1 MIPARVFVDTNVY
14 IVGVA
19 DATSSEWEIL
29 SWLGFETYR
38 PDAPEVV
45 ISEAVI
51 EQILRV
57 GKRLKNKDWAS
68 RIIAQAWQNMKLCYV
83 LINEPDSQ
91 QTDQFQWL
99 PREDISIYL
108 TAKFGRADCFLSSN
122 HELIRAIATKTGE
135 FECLKPDDFLE
146 RYLSL

>member
-1 MIPARVFVDTNVY
+1 MIPARVFLDTNVY

-57 GKRLKNKDWAS
+57 GKRLKNKD
-68 RIIAQAWQNMKLCYV
+68 
-83 LINEPDSQ
+83 
-91 QTDQFQWL
+91 
-99 PREDISIYL
+99 
-108 TAKFGRADCFLSSN
+108 
-122 HELIRAIATKTGE
+122 
-135 FECLKPDDFLE
+135 
-146 RYLSL
+146 